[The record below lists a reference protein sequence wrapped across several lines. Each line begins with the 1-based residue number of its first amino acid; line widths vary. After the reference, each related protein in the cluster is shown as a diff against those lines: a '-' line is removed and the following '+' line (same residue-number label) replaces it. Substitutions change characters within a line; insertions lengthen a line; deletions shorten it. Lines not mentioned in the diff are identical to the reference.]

1 MIIDTT
7 KMSSRG
13 QVVIPL
19 DMREDIREGDKLIVI
34 RKDNEIILK
43 KSIPES
49 AILSEKSFAKIWLN
63 KKRVPALGCNGFFFR
78 RKIFDEAPIDVF
90 LHPIFVYG
98 MVQKGHKVIAKVK
111 QEIIHI
117 ITSSWQ
123 ELMQEIFP
131 LRTIHLTRFMLH
143 MCWSILMT

>member
-19 DMREDIREGDKLIVI
+19 DMREDIKEGDKLIVI

-49 AILSEKSFAKIWLN
+49 AILSEKSFARIWLN
-63 KKRVPALGCNGFFFR
+63 KKE
-78 RKIFDEAPIDVF
+78 DEAWKD
-90 LHPIFVYG
+90 L
-98 MVQKGHKVIAKVK
+98 
-111 QEIIHI
+111 
-117 ITSSWQ
+117 
-123 ELMQEIFP
+123 
-131 LRTIHLTRFMLH
+131 
-143 MCWSILMT
+143 